1 MTNYPKKAPAA
12 ETAKPPVLKLRY
24 GLVQASLWERS
35 TDAGLF
41 YSASFER
48 RYQDNEGQWKST
60 HSYNV
65 DDLLE
70 LSKLADQAHTE
81 LTKLRASPTE

>member
-1 MTNYPKKAPAA
+1 MTNQPPKAPAA
-12 ETAKPPVLKLRY
+12 EPAKPPVKKLRY
-24 GLVQASLWERS
+24 GLVQASIWERS
-35 TDAGLF
+35 TDAGTF
-41 YSASFER
+41 YNARFER
-48 RYQDNEGQWKST
+48 RYQDNEGQWQST

-81 LTKLRASPTE
+81 ISKLRAGTAE